1 MMKKSGSLAY
11 FGGCEERATDSSLQL
26 QYSIVERNSVKK
38 QLKQLDGLLLV
49 RAKVGKPQL
58 FASSLEV
65 GCEL

>member
-38 QLKQLDGLLLV
+38 QLKQLDGLLG